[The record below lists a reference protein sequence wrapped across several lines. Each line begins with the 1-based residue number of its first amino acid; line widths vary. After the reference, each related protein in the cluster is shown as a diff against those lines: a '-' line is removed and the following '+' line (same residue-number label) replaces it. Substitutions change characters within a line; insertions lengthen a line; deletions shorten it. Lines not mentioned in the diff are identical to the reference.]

1 MKKIIDL
8 GKIGITLAGEYNDK
22 ATYEKLTIV
31 LYKGKS
37 YISTK
42 TVQGLSPE
50 QDIHNWQL
58 VAEAKDAYNML
69 VDAGKTTLT
78 EEEFLKQLEDATKGR
93 YIVQG
98 NVINA
103 ADEEDLTIEH
113 SDLLGID
120 TLKLANRDNTNGMGY
135 VILRKNKSFA
145 EQVTKENTIYEI
157 RYDFDLNG
165 QEIIIPNNCILK
177 FEGGK
182 IFNGK
187 LIFNSTYIYT
197 NIISSILPTE
207 CNGTIFNKI
216 LYPEWFYEGNG
227 DYTKAIQTCINL
239 GVNKTI
245 ELTGER
251 YLVSPLKSYKNHF
264 YCLEFNTSNISFIS
278 KCNSVI
284 YTNTDINYRSIIYDK
299 GTYTNNITIDGI
311 TFDQSGDVDTIIPS
325 GETIGLNVI
334 LFYAAANVTIQNCVL
349 QNACGVNP
357 ISVNG
362 STCINTLI
370 ANNKI
375 IYSVNTSAGNYDR
388 SAIYINDIN
397 HTIINN
403 VIDVLNPEKDFI
415 RGGIESHGKIGKVCG
430 NVIKYCN
437 VAINIVSNT
446 LQEINPVRVFSNNL
460 VDNCNTFIMFW
471 PTQDFTPISN
481 IIISNNSCTNI
492 RTAISVHIADNTY
505 GDIEN
510 VSVKNNI
517 FKGNFVAFTE
527 EQRNWPEYCVFL
539 FNGYSNIKN
548 FVIESN
554 IISDFPSTLLSGLP
568 YNTKNTFTKEIF
580 FKNNICTN
588 LLNNTQPKS
597 TESNLVMRM
606 LFFVGA
612 NDNTLVE
619 NNTIEVSS
627 IYNNVYILVGGL
639 YGNGIFTFKKNKII
653 GFECYY
659 NKFHNNV
666 KFINDINI
674 YYLNKESI
682 LDYIIK
688 ENKYPK
694 NVGDIFINSNYQL
707 ETVTSTGRKN
717 KTIEGLDTTNISVS
731 VLKPIMKLTVT
742 SIGDIKIG
750 DQIHLRFSNYN
761 ETDKE
766 LSLYCIGINGNTLYL
781 WNTSVKENL
790 TTTPTLVFM
799 QYWIYKTK
807 IILNVPTKTPDSP
820 IKGSMI
826 FSDNGKPIWWNG
838 AAWIDATGTNV

>member
-1 MKKIIDL
+1 MSNLIAPGSSADVNVKVTALTTNPNVPVTYKTIILKK
-8 GKIGITLAGEYNDK
+8 N
-22 ATYEKLTIV
+22 
-31 LYKGKS
+31 
-37 YISTK
+37 
-42 TVQGLSPE
+42 
-50 QDIHNWQL
+50 L
-58 VAEAKDAYNML
+58 VNG
-69 VDAGKTTLT
+69 VNTLT
-78 EEEFLKQLEDATKGR
+78 QKMMSTQNTK
-93 YIVQG
+93 
-98 NVINA
+98 
-103 ADEEDLTIEH
+103 
-113 SDLLGID
+113 
-120 TLKLANRDNTNGMGY
+120 Y
-135 VILRKNKSFA
+135 VIKYNYVLG
-145 EQVTKENTIYEI
+145 EDITIPY
-157 RYDFDLNG
+157 
-165 QEIIIPNNCILK
+165 NCILE
-177 FEGGK
+177 FDGGS
-182 IFNGK
+182 ISNGR
-187 LIFNSTYIYT
+187 IVFDSTYI
-197 NIISSILPTE
+197 IAEISPILPTE
-207 CNGTIFNKI
+207 CSGIISNKT
-216 LYPEWFYEGNG
+216 LYPEWFYDCNG
-227 DYTKAIQTCINL
+227 DYTNAIQTCINL
-239 GVNKTI
+239 GTNKTV

-251 YLVSPLKSYKNHF
+251 YLVSPLKSFKNHF

-325 GETIGLNVI
+325 GEIIGLNVI

-362 STCINTLI
+362 NACINTLI

-403 VIDVLNPEKDFI
+403 VIDVLNPETDFI

-437 VAINIVSNT
+437 VAINIVSDT
-446 LQEINPVRVFSNNL
+446 SQEINPVRVFSNNL
-460 VDNCNTFIMFW
+460 VDNCRTFIMFW
-471 PTQDFTPISN
+471 PTQNFTPISN
-481 IIISNNSCTNI
+481 IIISNNSCNNI
-492 RTAISVHIADNTY
+492 RTAISVNITSNTY

-517 FKGNFVAFTE
+517 FRGNFVAFTE
-527 EQRNWPEYCVFL
+527 EQVNWPDYCVFL

-568 YNTKNTFTKEIF
+568 YSTNRTPFNREII
-580 FKNNICTN
+580 FKNNICKN
-588 LLNNTQPKS
+588 LLNSTQPK
-597 TESNLVMRM
+597 TTADNVVMRR
-606 LFFVGA
+606 LFFVGI

-619 NNTIEVSS
+619 NNTIEVNS
-627 IYNNVYILVGGL
+627 IYDNVYILVGGL

-659 NKFHNNV
+659 NKFFNNV
-666 KFINDINI
+666 KFVNDINI

-694 NVGDIFINSNYQL
+694 NVGDIFINSDYQL

-731 VLKPIMKLTVT
+731 VIKPIMKLTVT

-750 DQIHLRFSNYN
+750 DHIHLRFSNYN
-761 ETDKE
+761 EGNEE
-766 LSLYCIGINGNTLYL
+766 LALYCVGINGNTLYL
-781 WNTSVKENL
+781 WNTSVNEDL

-820 IKGSMI
+820 VKGSMV
-826 FSDNGKPIWWNG
+826 FGNNGKPIWYNG
-838 AAWIDATGTNV
+838 TTWIDATGTPV